1 MNEPGNCGEIIRVP
15 KWWRH
20 ENEICEI
27 IHKFYFL
34 WRHTSV
40 LYSRRV
46 RTHEKNSGET
56 VGRLGTII
64 QSNFCA
70 QSGASI
76 RSDLLEMVWWESVPR
91 GFSTHA
97 WKLSSQLFSRPDWLP
112 LGLRG
117 WWQSSLITRFRTV
130 VYELDGKTIFLNT
143 CMKGRKRYNMSE
155 YCLSPIFMQRWD
167 LCYVVFLIKFR
178 WPATKSIYDF
188 ANTIYCFL

>member
-155 YCLSPIFMQRWD
+155 YCLSPIFMQRWI
-167 LCYVVFLIKFR
+167 F
-178 WPATKSIYDF
+178 ATLYF
-188 ANTIYCFL
+188 

>member
-56 VGRLGTII
+56 VRRLGTII

-117 WWQSSLITRFRTV
+117 WWQSSLIARFRTV